1 MRIVALFNLK
11 PGVERG
17 RYERWARTTDV
28 PTVKALASI
37 ADFQVLRTTGLLGS
51 SAPAPYQYLEI
62 IDIADPDQF
71 GRDVAT
77 ETMTRVAQEFQDLAD
92 VTFMITE
99 PLITGPMPAE
109 GMA

>member
-11 PGVERG
+11 PGVERE
-17 RYERWARTTDV
+17 RYERWARTTDM

-51 SAPAPYQYLEI
+51 EAPAPYQYLEI
-62 IDIADPDQF
+62 IDVADPEQF

-77 ETMTRVAQEFQDLAD
+77 EAMTRVAQAFQELAD
-92 VTFMITE
+92 VSFMLTE
-99 PLITGPMPAE
+99 PVAAEEPA
-109 GMA
+109 

>member
-11 PGVERG
+11 PGVERE
-17 RYERWARTTDV
+17 RYEAWARTTDL

-51 SAPAPYQYLEI
+51 TEPAPYQYLEI
-62 IDIADPDQF
+62 IDVADPDQF

-77 ETMTRVAQEFQDLAD
+77 ETMDRVAREFQGLAD
-92 VTFMITE
+92 VTFMTTE
-99 PLITGPMPAE
+99 PLITEPMAAE
-109 GMA
+109 GQA

>member
-11 PGVERG
+11 PGVERE
-17 RYERWARTTDV
+17 RYERWARTTDM

-51 SAPAPYQYLEI
+51 EAPAPYQYLEI
-62 IDIADPDQF
+62 IDVADPEQF

-77 ETMTRVAQEFQDLAD
+77 EAMTRVAQAFQELAD
-92 VTFMITE
+92 VSFMLTE
-99 PLITGPMPAE
+99 PLAAEEPA
-109 GMA
+109 